1 MRRRPALAASVL
13 TLGASITAMVGIV
26 ALLARDDPSALDDR
40 DGQGRLVEVRIGND
54 VTDDQARAAV
64 RAWLE
69 DQPDL
74 GQSGAL
80 RVVDAPPDTITSP
93 S

>member
-13 TLGASITAMVGIV
+13 TLGASITAMLGIV
-26 ALLARDDPSALDDR
+26 ALLARDDPAALDDR
-40 DGQGRLVEVRIGND
+40 DGQRRVVEVRIGND

-74 GQSGAL
+74 GQGGAL
-80 RVVDAPPDTITSP
+80 RVVDGPPDTLTSP

>member
-1 MRRRPALAASVL
+1 MAASVL
-13 TLGASITAMVGIV
+13 TLGASVSAMLGIV
-26 ALLARDDPSALDDR
+26 ALLARDEPAVPDDP
-40 DGQGRLVEVRIGND
+40 DGQRRLVEVRIGND
-54 VTDDQARAAV
+54 VTDDEARAAV

-74 GQSGAL
+74 GQGGAL

>member
-1 MRRRPALAASVL
+1 MAASVL
-13 TLGASITAMVGIV
+13 TLGASVSAMLGIV
-26 ALLARDDPSALDDR
+26 ALLARDEPAVPDDP
-40 DGQGRLVEVRIGND
+40 DGQRRLVEVRIGND

-74 GQSGAL
+74 GQGGAL